1 MEEFQV
7 VMMRN
12 HDDADEPE
20 RTRNSSVYDNSRIME
35 LR

>member
-7 VMMRN
+7 VTMRN
-12 HDDADEPE
+12 HDDANERE
-20 RTRNSSVYDNSRIME
+20 RTRNSSVYDNLRIME